1 MKNTATTPAHRPSR
15 GALKIGGA
23 LALAAG
29 LVLAAPLA
37 ASAHVTV
44 SPDAA
49 TAGDYSVLTFA
60 FSHGCEQSPTTS
72 LTIDVPEGV
81 ASIAPQIEPGW
92 TIDRV
97 GGNEGI
103 PAQIVYTADT
113 PIESGLRATVTLQ
126 VNFADEVAGTTVAF
140 PVLQSCADGVTD
152 WSEIADAGEDP
163 HDLDAPAPTVAVGA
177 PTAADHD
184 AGGGVH
190 DESAS
195 ADDTATEAV
204 RTTDAAPTGTAGPIV
219 LGSVGLAL
227 GAAALV
233 TAIVALRRTRRS

>member
-15 GALKIGGA
+15 RALKIGGG

-140 PVLQSCADGVTD
+140 PVLQSCADGATD
-152 WSEIADAGEDP
+152 WSEIADAGQDP
-163 HDLDAPAPTVAVGA
+163 HDLDAPAPTVVVGA
-177 PTAADHD
+177 GTADHD
-184 AGGGVH
+184 DMAA
-190 DESAS
+190 DDASAAESA
-195 ADDTATEAV
+195 ADEAQ
-204 RTTDAAPTGTAGPIV
+204 TTDAAATGTALPIV

-233 TAIVALRRTRRS
+233 IAIVAIRRTRKS